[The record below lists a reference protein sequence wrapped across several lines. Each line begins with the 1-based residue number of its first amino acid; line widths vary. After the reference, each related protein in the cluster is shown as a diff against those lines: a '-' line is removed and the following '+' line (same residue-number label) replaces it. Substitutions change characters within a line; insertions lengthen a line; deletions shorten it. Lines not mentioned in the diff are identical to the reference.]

1 MEGDSSAVDGSA
13 AEKSDQQIGA
23 RKEKVCEEG
32 KCESSRL
39 VTWCRSVVGLGLFIT
54 VIKNIVSGITD
65 VMIKTTFSGI
75 NPITLVFLR

>member
-1 MEGDSSAVDGSA
+1 MEGDSSAVDGGA
-13 AEKSDQQIGA
+13 AEKSDQQIG
-23 RKEKVCEEG
+23 KEKVCEEE
-32 KCESSRL
+32 KCSRL

>member
-1 MEGDSSAVDGSA
+1 MGGDSSAVDGGA

-23 RKEKVCEEG
+23 RKEKVCEEE
-32 KCESSRL
+32 KCSRL

>member
-1 MEGDSSAVDGSA
+1 MEGDSSAVDGGA
-13 AEKSDQQIGA
+13 AEKRDQQIGT
-23 RKEKVCEEG
+23 EKVCEEE
-32 KCESSRL
+32 KCSRL
-39 VTWCRSVVGLGLFIT
+39 LTWCRSVVGLGLFIT